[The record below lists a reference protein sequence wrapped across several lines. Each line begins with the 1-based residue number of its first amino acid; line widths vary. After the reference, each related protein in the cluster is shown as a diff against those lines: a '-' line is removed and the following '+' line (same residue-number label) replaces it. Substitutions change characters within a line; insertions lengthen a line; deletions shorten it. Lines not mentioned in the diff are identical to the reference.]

1 MEHTTHAIHAPQ
13 VSAEDMHSEFMAMTS
28 AYDFMSAEEASA
40 RFLGEKPGNVYSRF
54 TNPTVEMF
62 ERRLAAMEG
71 AEAAVGVASGMAA
84 YLAIAMTYL
93 KQGDHVL
100 LASGIFGTTTHLF
113 RKYFGQFGITA
124 TSVPVDDM
132 AEWEENVQPNTKL
145 FVVESPTNPMLAVA
159 DLSALAQL
167 AKKHKAMFIVDN
179 TLLSP
184 VFQKPL
190 EFGAD
195 IVLHSAGKW
204 MDGQGRCVGGAL
216 VGSSELI
223 KPLKDY
229 LRASGVCMSPFN
241 AWIFSKGLETLEAR
255 LNWHQRGAEK
265 IFQWLKN
272 HDQVTDIYCTL
283 DTEHPNAAVIRRQ
296 QTGHCPIISFRIKGD
311 KRAAW
316 NFVNALKVVSRCTNI
331 GDAKTM
337 ITHPASTTH
346 CRYTDEEKQK
356 HGLTDNLLRICVGLE
371 DPFDIMADM
380 AQAFQLVG
388 DSAVPNSKAEYFSI

>member
-1 MEHTTHAIHAPQ
+1 MEHTTRAIHADH
-13 VSAEDMHSEFMAMTS
+13 VAADDMHSEFIAMTS
-28 AYDFMSAEEASA
+28 AYDFSSAEEASA
-40 RFLGEKPGNVYSRF
+40 RFTGEKPGNVYSRF

-113 RKYFGQFGITA
+113 RQYFGQFGITA

-132 AEWEENVQPNTKL
+132 SSWESSIQDSTKL
-145 FVVESPTNPMLAVA
+145 IVVEAPTNPMLLVA
-159 DLSALAQL
+159 DLSALSQL
-167 AKKHKAMFIVDN
+167 AKKHNALLIVDN

-190 EFGAD
+190 DFGAD

-204 MDGQGRCVGGAL
+204 MDGQGRSVGGAL
-216 VGSSELI
+216 AGSKELI
-223 KPLKDY
+223 KPLKAY

-265 IFQWLKN
+265 IFHWLKGN
-272 HDQVTDIYCTL
+272 SQVTDIYSTL
-283 DTEHPNAAVIRRQ
+283 DPEHPNADVIKRQ
-296 QTGHCPIISFRIKGD
+296 QTGHCPIISFRINGD
-311 KRAAW
+311 KREAW

-331 GDAKTM
+331 GDAKSM

-346 CRYTDEEKQK
+346 CRYTDEEKQA
-356 HGLTDNLLRICVGLE
+356 HGITDNLLRICVGLE

-380 AQAFQLVG
+380 AQAFQLMG
-388 DSAVPNSKAEYFSI
+388 DVAVPDAKEECFSI